1 MHGNLNNEF
10 SEYVNGADY
19 ITYIVL
25 GSALNVLAVA
35 TLMNIGRALITE
47 LREGTLEM
55 LLLSP
60 APRSEYFLGCLLEQT
75 TRAFLEFGTVLIVG
89 GLFGA
94 KLSYFLSARALIT
107 ILLAILSFFCMG
119 ILLSSVM
126 LYTRDTYLTQNTLFV
141 TMSLVCGITYPIQ
154 YLPDWVQNV
163 AQIFPLTPAV
173 TLFRNVVIGH
183 ENLISNHLLIIQIL
197 VLSGIYL
204 VLGMIWYQSM
214 ERKLVAFGALIQEV
228 WMFCCFCVFILFY
241 TKAIQFNNILILP
254 FVFLLLLL
262 SSTIWGGMLNSIF
275 MFSRDASIIMD
286 IFDTPMTLFSGSRI
300 PRNCFPFWAKMISLV
315 FPLTY
320 CINIIR
326 FVLNIGGE
334 GKQWILNIV
343 GLLVCMCIMVA
354 VTVVLTYQV
363 ERHNRETGELQLC

>member
-1 MHGNLNNEF
+1 MWQVIFSTYHKNRIGILRAVPWSFMVSRVITGVTQIIFPYFVYRYFMHGNLNNEF
-10 SEYVNGADY
+10 SKYVNGADY

-60 APRSEYFLGCLLEQT
+60 APRSEYFLST
-75 TRAFLEFGTVLIVG
+75 
-89 GLFGA
+89 
-94 KLSYFLSARALIT
+94 RALIT

-173 TLFRNVVIGH
+173 TLFRNVVIGQK
-183 ENLISNHLLIIQIL
+183 NLISNHLLIVQIL

-214 ERKLVAFGALIQEV
+214 ERKLVE
-228 WMFCCFCVFILFY
+228 
-241 TKAIQFNNILILP
+241 
-254 FVFLLLLL
+254 
-262 SSTIWGGMLNSIF
+262 SIF
-275 MFSRDASIIMD
+275 
-286 IFDTPMTLFSGSRI
+286 G
-300 PRNCFPFWAKMISLV
+300 
-315 FPLTY
+315 
-320 CINIIR
+320 
-326 FVLNIGGE
+326 
-334 GKQWILNIV
+334 
-343 GLLVCMCIMVA
+343 
-354 VTVVLTYQV
+354 
-363 ERHNRETGELQLC
+363 